1 MRKARNELPQSSLSL
16 GKVSTIAIAVIA
28 ALVMTSTCRAD
39 PIDQQID
46 DKSSLSSEVSSST
59 AAESTLERV
68 QSEALRFIGVRY
80 RYGGST
86 PQTGFDCS
94 GFVRYVLYHATQL
107 NVARTSTS
115 IAAEGRQVQR
125 VDLRTGDLVFFNTR
139 GKAYSHVGIY
149 LGGRR
154 FIHSPSKGGRV
165 RVDDLDG
172 AYWQAHYS
180 GARRLFL

>member
-1 MRKARNELPQSSLSL
+1 MRKTRSEF
-16 GKVSTIAIAVIA
+16 GKVATIAIAVVA
-28 ALVMTSTCRAD
+28 TLMMTSTCRAD
-39 PIDQQID
+39 PIDQQSD
-46 DKSSLSSEVSSST
+46 GESSLSSQANDSMVVD
-59 AAESTLERV
+59 STLERL

-107 NVARTSTS
+107 NVGRTSTS

-125 VDLRTGDLVFFNTR
+125 VELRVGDLVFFNTR
-139 GKAYSHVGIY
+139 GKVYSHVGIY
-149 LGGRR
+149 LGGGR
-154 FIHSPSKGGRV
+154 FIHSPSRGGRV
-165 RVDDLDG
+165 RVDDLDD

-180 GARRLFL
+180 GARRLIL